1 MNIYAELGVE
11 PIINAAGTLTRLS
24 GSLMHPEVV
33 EAMAEASRSFVD
45 MQELHLAAGR
55 RIAAL
60 IGVPAAH
67 VCACAAAGISL
78 MAAACIAGNNRDLI
92 RRLPETQDLR
102 HRFVI
107 QRAHRN
113 GFDRALLLA
122 GGRFVEIES
131 DAVELQEA
139 LRSEQVAGV
148 YCTHAWFCTGD
159 ALPLAQV
166 AYLAHDSGVPVI
178 VDAAA
183 EVPPLANLSRFLE
196 EGADLVTFSGGKA
209 IRGPQSTGF
218 ILGRPDLI
226 EACRLND
233 CPNAGIGR
241 PMKTGKEDIVGL
253 VKAIELYVQAD
264 HASELALWEQRV
276 AQVIEALGSLEHVRV
291 WRQLPYG
298 IGQQIPHAAVSWDE
312 AALGLTHAEA
322 VQALLQG
329 APRIAVQMI
338 DPGRYGFG
346 GYTQTELRI
355 HPHTL
360 EGDQATIVA
369 QRLKELL
376 TDSRSV

>member
-1 MNIYAELGVE
+1 MNVYAELGVE

-33 EAMAEASRSFVD
+33 EAMAAASRSFVD
-45 MQELHLAAGR
+45 MQELHLAAGQ

-78 MAAACIAGNNRDLI
+78 MAAACIAGSDRDLI
-92 RRLPETQDLR
+92 RRLPDTHGLR
-102 HRFVI
+102 DHFVV

-113 GFDRALLLA
+113 GFDQALLLA

-131 DAVELQEA
+131 DAIELQEA
-139 LRSEQVAGV
+139 LHSEHVAGV
-148 YCTHAWFCTGD
+148 YYTHAWFCTAD
-159 ALPLAQV
+159 ALPLTQV
-166 AYLAHDSGVPVI
+166 ANLAHASGVPVI

-233 CPNAGIGR
+233 CPNMGVGR

-253 VKAIELYVQAD
+253 VKAIERYVQAD
-264 HASELALWEQRV
+264 HAAELALWEQRV
-276 AQVIEALGSLEHVRV
+276 AHVIEALGSLEHVRA

-312 AALGLTHAEA
+312 TALGLTHAEA
-322 VQALLQG
+322 MRALLEG
-329 APRIAVQMI
+329 KPRIAVQMV

-346 GYTQTELRI
+346 GYTKTELRI

-360 EGDQATIVA
+360 EGDQTTIVA

-376 TDSRSV
+376 TGD